1 MTEKTLDMHLQDLR
15 EEIAK
20 EIESIEIKP
29 SIENA
34 LGMRMMAANIA
45 RGKKWKDINILQK
58 MKITTL

>member
-15 EEIAK
+15 KEIAK

-45 RGKKWKDINILQK
+45 RGKK
-58 MKITTL
+58 